1 MNTVKMELIDKYSNR
16 KIKVRDEVGDGWV
29 EQVEVFFNFLL
40 AQGFVITYSSFL
52 DSFGDSLKAYQEA
65 MEE

>member
-29 EQVEVFFNFLL
+29 EQVEVFFTFLL
-40 AQGFVITYSSFL
+40 AQGFVLTYQSFL
-52 DSFGDSLKAYQEA
+52 ARFGDSVRQYQEA
-65 MEE
+65 IKE